1 MLATNA
7 VLSINRRTE
16 AVFAGKSIRASSIY
30 GFIFPTVPT
39 TIEFNSSVSNS
50 SSIEG
55 KSCCTLRNTERYH
68 TTEHIISCVDER
80 SRANVNLSWPIAAG
94 PNPERP
100 RSIAA
105 RQRPPDEVSPSKQAG
120 FIVRARSRGGS
131 GSQELDRQRQRKD
144 SRGWTPRNTGREA
157 RSARGA
163 RGSQRPGSRG
173 VGADEKVAT

>member
-1 MLATNA
+1 MENQSELHQST
-7 VLSINRRTE
+7 
-16 AVFAGKSIRASSIY
+16 ASFSPPSQQPSK
-30 GFIFPTVPT
+30 FS
-39 TIEFNSSVSNS
+39 SSVSNS
-50 SSIEG
+50 SSIKG
-55 KSCCTLRNTERYH
+55 KSHCTLLNIERYH
-68 TTEHIISCVDER
+68 APITKYIISIVERR
-80 SRANVNLSWPIAAG
+80 SRANVNLSSQCWPIAAR

-100 RSIAA
+100 RSIVA
-105 RQRPPDEVSPSKQAG
+105 RQRPADEVLLSKQAG